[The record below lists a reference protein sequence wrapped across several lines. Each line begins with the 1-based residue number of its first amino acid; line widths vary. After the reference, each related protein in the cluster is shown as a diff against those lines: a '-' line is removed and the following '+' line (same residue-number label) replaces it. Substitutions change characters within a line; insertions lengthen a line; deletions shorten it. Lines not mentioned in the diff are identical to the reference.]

1 MDLEPKGTAKGRPAG
16 EATSLRAALQR
27 ATLEVMGKKYADF
40 SLVRSLV
47 GKSSPRIDGPL
58 PRADALDILAQLAST
73 MPSDIRNNI
82 TLLDIEPG
90 KLAINGMTR
99 NAEEAARIPKVLE
112 EYKECV
118 RDVGTLSGSGSEGNY
133 TYQIEATTTCP

>member
-1 MDLEPKGTAKGRPAG
+1 
-16 EATSLRAALQR
+16 
-27 ATLEVMGKKYADF
+27 MGKKYSDF
-40 SLVRSLV
+40 SLVRTLLN
-47 GKSSPRIDGPL
+47 KSAQDVEGPL
-58 PRADALDILAQLAST
+58 PVADALDILAELAKT
-73 MPSDIRNNI
+73 MPSEIRNNV

-112 EYKECV
+112 GYSTCV

-133 TYQIEATTTCP
+133 TYQIEATTVCP